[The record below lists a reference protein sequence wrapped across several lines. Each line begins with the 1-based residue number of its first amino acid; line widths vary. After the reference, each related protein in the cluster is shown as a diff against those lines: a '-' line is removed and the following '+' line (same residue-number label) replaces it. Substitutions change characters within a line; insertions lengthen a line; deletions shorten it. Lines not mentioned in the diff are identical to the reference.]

1 MSKRKRLQVVLG
13 DAEFDAL
20 CELARQDGMTFSEWV
35 RRSLHQA
42 RRSGSLGDVEPR
54 LAAVRSAM
62 RHRFLAAEIE
72 PMLAEIEQGYRV
84 P

>member
-1 MSKRKRLQVVLG
+1 MSKRLQVVLD

-20 CELARQDGMTFSEWV
+20 REVARQDGVTLSEWV

-62 RHRFLAAEIE
+62 RHTFPAGEIE
-72 PMLAEIEQGYRV
+72 PMLAEIEQGYFL

>member
-1 MSKRKRLQVVLG
+1 MSKRLQVVLD

-20 CELARQDGMTFSEWV
+20 REVARQDGVTLSEWV
-35 RRSLHQA
+35 RRSLRLA
-42 RRSGSLGDVEPR
+42 RRSGSPGDVEPR

-62 RHRFLAAEIE
+62 RHTFPTAEMAQ
-72 PMLAEIEQGYRV
+72 MLAEVEQGYRG